1 MIISHN
7 MIDAEKIGAL
17 QDYIFSGTEMT
28 ALQKI
33 AADER
38 EKCVR
43 ELEQFVR
50 EYVAKWIGT
59 QGESIK
65 AEAWAI
71 LQAAEHLRSGL
82 DA

>member
-1 MIISHN
+1 MPPDEQMKMLH
-7 MIDAEKIGAL
+7 
-17 QDYIFSGTEMT
+17 
-28 ALQKI
+28 I
-33 AADER
+33 AAANER
-38 EKCVR
+38 EKCVH
-43 ELEQFVR
+43 ELEQFAR

-82 DA
+82 SA